1 MSRRVEE
8 NSTKQDHDGPA
19 GASSVPTQREREAL
33 STFANL
39 ISTIS
44 DFFNTAIHQILYE
57 RDIYPKEM
65 FQDRNKYKL
74 AVKQSMYY
82 RVNKW
87 VTDAV
92 KACSEEL
99 LQVGGILLVFY
110 SGPET
115 SPQRVQPSS
124 CTHETHC

>member
-1 MSRRVEE
+1 MSRRVGEG
-8 NSTKQDHDGPA
+8 SAGQGGDGPA
-19 GASSVPTQREREAL
+19 QASSVPTRREREAL

-39 ISTIS
+39 VSTIS
-44 DFFNTAIHQILYE
+44 DFLNTAIHQILYE

-65 FQDRNKYKL
+65 FQDKNKYKL

-99 LQVGGILLVFY
+99 LQVSRILHVFY
-110 SGPET
+110 SGP
-115 SPQRVQPSS
+115 RYVQPS
-124 CTHETHC
+124 

>member
-1 MSRRVEE
+1 MSRIVGE
-8 NSTKQDHDGPA
+8 NSAGQSRDGPA
-19 GASSVPTQREREAL
+19 KVSSVPTRREREAL

-44 DFFNTAIHQILYE
+44 DFLNTAIHQILYE
-57 RDIYPKEM
+57 RDIYPREM
-65 FQDRNKYKL
+65 FQDKNKYKL
-74 AVKQSMYY
+74 AVKQSMYH

-99 LQVGGILLVFY
+99 LQVGRILCVFY
-110 SGPET
+110 SGP
-115 SPQRVQPSS
+115 QHVQP
-124 CTHETHC
+124 TRHIADWMFRF